1 MLCLKQEISVLY
13 QAISHIEWLSLYFF
27 SSDLQCEVKALVNTK
42 IKKVQQGLLQ
52 MFTQTN
58 RERQSKYSNSF
69 MTYLSL

>member
-1 MLCLKQEISVLY
+1 MLCLKQEISVLC

-52 MFTQTN
+52 MFTQTT